1 MAVFYQFAH
10 PAGPDYWRV
19 ETGENFS
26 FPPHLHAC
34 FELLTVQAGE
44 MTVTVDGREYPLSA
58 GESLLLF
65 PHQIHALDSE
75 NSRHTLCIFSPQLV
89 HAFTKH
95 TAGLLP
101 RNNRCDLPPDTATAL
116 QAADS
121 GSLIVKKGVL
131 YTLCGRF
138 DDTAEYTPR
147 SQAGDTLLHKIF
159 AFVETAFA
167 EDCSLGALAAATG
180 YDYAYLSRT
189 FRRLVGISFNTY
201 VNHYRLSHACYLLK
215 NTDKSVLQCALDSGF
230 TTLRSFNR
238 NFKEQFG
245 ISPSAY
251 RKEA

>member
-1 MAVFYQFAH
+1 MFYQFAH

-34 FELLTVQAGE
+34 FEFLTVQAGT
-44 MTVTVDGREYPLSA
+44 MTVAVDGQEYVLTA
-58 GESLLLF
+58 GQSLLLF
-65 PHQIHALDSE
+65 PHQIHALSSV
-75 NSRHTLCIFSPQLV
+75 NSRHTLCIFSPQMV
-89 HAFTKH
+89 HAFAKR

-101 RNNRCDLPPDTATAL
+101 RDNRCDLPAETAAAL

-121 GSLIVKKGVL
+121 GSLFAKKGVL
-131 YTLCGRF
+131 YTLCGTF
-138 DDTAEYTPR
+138 DAAAEYTAR
-147 SQAGDTLLHKIF
+147 SQAGDTLLHKVF

-167 EDCSLGALAAATG
+167 EDCSLGALAAETG

-215 NTDKSVLQCALDSGF
+215 NTDRSVLQCALDSGY

-238 NFKEQFG
+238 NFKQQFG
-245 ISPSAY
+245 VSPSAY
-251 RKEA
+251 RKQ